1 MLWLISGMI
10 IILYLGIKLIYREY
24 QKDLA
29 ERDRYI
35 SNCMKRINELEKM
48 ENRMRVNEQLIEWLF
63 DELRRKNIISIEKEG
78 SDKKWIKIIY

>member
-78 SDKKWIKIIY
+78 SDKK

>member
-24 QKDLA
+24 QKDLS

-48 ENRMRVNEQLIEWLF
+48 KNKIKVDEQLIEWLF
-63 DELRRKNIISIEKEG
+63 EELRRKNIISIEKEG
-78 SDKKWIKIIY
+78 SDKNE

>member
-24 QKDLA
+24 QKDLS

-48 ENRMRVNEQLIEWLF
+48 ENKMRVNEQLIEWLF
-63 DELRRKNIISIEKEG
+63 EELRRKNIISIEKEG
-78 SDKKWIKIIY
+78 SDKNE

>member
-10 IILYLGIKLIYREY
+10 IILYLGIRLIYREY
-24 QKDLA
+24 QKDLS
-29 ERDRYI
+29 ERDNYI

-78 SDKKWIKIIY
+78 SDKNE

>member
-35 SNCMKRINELEKM
+35 SNCMKRISELEKM
-48 ENRMRVNEQLIEWLF
+48 KNKINVDEQLIEWLF

-78 SDKKWIKIIY
+78 SDKNE

>member
-48 ENRMRVNEQLIEWLF
+48 KNKIRVDEQLIEWLF
-63 DELRRKNIISIEKEG
+63 EELRRKNIISIEKEG
-78 SDKKWIKIIY
+78 SDKNE

>member
-48 ENRMRVNEQLIEWLF
+48 ENKIRVDEQLIEWLF
-63 DELRRKNIISIEKEG
+63 EELRRKKHN
-78 SDKKWIKIIY
+78 

>member
-24 QKDLA
+24 QKDLS

-48 ENRMRVNEQLIEWLF
+48 ENKIRVDEQLIEWLF
-63 DELRRKNIISIEKEG
+63 EELRRKNIISIEKEG
-78 SDKKWIKIIY
+78 SDKK

>member
-10 IILYLGIKLIYREY
+10 IILYLGIRLIYREY

-29 ERDRYI
+29 ERDKYI

-48 ENRMRVNEQLIEWLF
+48 EERMRVNEQLFEWLF
-63 DELRRKNIISIEKEG
+63 DELRRKNIINLEKEG
-78 SDKKWIKIIY
+78 SDKNE

>member
-24 QKDLA
+24 QKDLS

-48 ENRMRVNEQLIEWLF
+48 ENKIRVDEQLIEWLF
-63 DELRRKNIISIEKEG
+63 EELRRKNIISIEKEG
-78 SDKKWIKIIY
+78 SDKNE

>member
-1 MLWLISGMI
+1 MFWLISGMI

-24 QKDLA
+24 QKDLS

-48 ENRMRVNEQLIEWLF
+48 ENKMRVNEQLIEWLF
-63 DELRRKNIISIEKEG
+63 EELRRKNIISIEKEG
-78 SDKKWIKIIY
+78 SDKNE